1 VDVSN
6 AKQAQRRGVPVRP
19 RNPARVAIAVLLV
32 VGSALLTMQLYR
44 SAGERKPYLVLVND
58 VPVGQRLTDADL
70 RTAEIATDVGVTAVP
85 AGNRASVV
93 GQVVRTPLAKG
104 QLLTTS
110 ALATDSVVPQ
120 GKAVVALSV
129 PEGVVPDNLR
139 SGDRIWLIV
148 RSSDDPGAVAGAVD
162 ATLYNMTSSDS
173 AAGFIIITALV
184 DVGRVNT
191 VSVAAA
197 SERVSVVQVDPT
209 APAPAELPPEVVVP

>member
-1 VDVSN
+1 MSN
-6 AKQAQRRGVPVRP
+6 TKQAQRRGVPVRP

-70 RTAEIATDVGVTAVP
+70 RTAEIATDIGVNAVP
-85 AGNRASVV
+85 ASNRAAVV
-93 GQVVRTPLAKG
+93 GQVVRNPLTKG
-104 QLLTTS
+104 QLLTTD
-110 ALATDSVVPQ
+110 ALATESVVPE

-129 PEGVVPDNLR
+129 PEGVVPDGIR

-148 RSSDDPGAVAGAVD
+148 RNSDDPGAVAGAVD
-162 ATLYNMTSSDS
+162 ATLYNLTSSQS
-173 AAGFIIITALV
+173 AAGFITVTALV

-191 VSVAAA
+191 VSVAAS
-197 SERVSVVQVDPT
+197 SERVSIVWVDPT
-209 APAPAELPPEVVVP
+209 APPPAELPPEVVVP